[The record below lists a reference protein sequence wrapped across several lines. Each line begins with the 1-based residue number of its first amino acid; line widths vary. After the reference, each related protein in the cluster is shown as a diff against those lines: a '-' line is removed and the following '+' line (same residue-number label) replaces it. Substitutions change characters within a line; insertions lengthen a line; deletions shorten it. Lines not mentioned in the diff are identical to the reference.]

1 MVQELNKHEGG
12 RKTRSHSMSVID
24 TIKQFA
30 QDDARLA
37 RLFER
42 VREYAELYLI
52 AKQRQKG
59 CDGMGE
65 VATLKDEFIYSL
77 DRMMRHCKEKK
88 YLSGE
93 ILYEIDEIARY
104 MCRSRG
110 GTKEDS

>member
-1 MVQELNKHEGG
+1 
-12 RKTRSHSMSVID
+12 MSIIEIIQKFVP
-24 TIKQFA
+24 
-30 QDDARLA
+30 DDAQLA

-65 VATLKDEFIYSL
+65 VTTLKDEFIYSL
-77 DRMMRHCKEKK
+77 NEIINYCKEKG

-93 ILYEIDEIARY
+93 ILYEIDSIARDI
-104 MCRSRG
+104 CK
-110 GTKEDS
+110 T

>member
-1 MVQELNKHEGG
+1 VSIIEIIQKF
-12 RKTRSHSMSVID
+12 VP
-24 TIKQFA
+24 
-30 QDDARLA
+30 DDAQLA

-77 DRMMRHCKEKK
+77 NEIINYCKEKG

-93 ILYEIDEIARY
+93 ILYEIDSIARDI
-104 MCRSRG
+104 CK
-110 GTKEDS
+110 T